1 MDLSKVGLAR
11 GNESVHHVE
20 SLIVLLFWWTKGKRL
35 YPNVNFEITQAVLS
49 HKFVAIQLNP
59 TNMADSAQETFTAAL
74 GDSMIWDESWQ
85 CLAQIDPEIFH
96 ASVNLMAVPRKKNHL
111 SAKMQALVALTVDSN
126 STHLYTPGIR
136 QHVKAAAAAG
146 ATKAEVLE
154 VLELSST
161 LGIHACN
168 IGIPTLI
175 QVLKEENMYD
185 SHPTA
190 GKPFDKRRLAL
201 KDDFAAKRG
210 YWHTFWE
217 DFLALDPEFF
227 EAYTEF
233 SSVPWTRRIGGVCGH
248 AGALENAVRIRKSD
262 VTPETQAD
270 A

>member
-1 MDLSKVGLAR
+1 M
-11 GNESVHHVE
+11 VE
-20 SLIVLLFWWTKGKRL
+20 STEQRRERISDTSKLKTTHGFSLYSIVDNHSIA
-35 YPNVNFEITQAVLS
+35 PNMTDKAKAS
-49 HKFVAIQLNP
+49 
-59 TNMADSAQETFTAAL
+59 FTSAL
-74 GDSMIWDESWQ
+74 GDSMTWDESWQ
-85 CLAQIDPEIFH
+85 CLAQEDPEMFQ
-96 ASVNLMAVPRKKNHL
+96 ASVNLLAVPRKKNHL
-111 SAKMQALVALTVDSN
+111 SPKMQAFVALTVDSN

-136 QHVKAAAAAG
+136 QHIKAAAAAG

-168 IGIPTLI
+168 IGIPTLV

-190 GKPFDKRRLAL
+190 GKPFDEKRLAL
-201 KDDFAAKRG
+201 KEDFTAKRG

-233 SSVPWTRRIGGVCGH
+233 SSVPWTRRIEGVSGH
-248 AGALENAVRIRKSD
+248 AGALENAVSTWNDSKVAESGANCLPRTRS
-262 VTPETQAD
+262 
-270 A
+270 

>member
-1 MDLSKVGLAR
+1 
-11 GNESVHHVE
+11 
-20 SLIVLLFWWTKGKRL
+20 
-35 YPNVNFEITQAVLS
+35 
-49 HKFVAIQLNP
+49 
-59 TNMADSAQETFTAAL
+59 MADDAKETFTSVL
-74 GDSMIWDESWQ
+74 GDSMIWYESWQ
-85 CLAQIDPEIFH
+85 CLAQIDPEIFQ
-96 ASVNLMAVPRKKNHL
+96 ASINLMAVPRKKNHL
-111 SAKMQALVALTVDSN
+111 SRKIVALTVDSN

-168 IGIPTLI
+168 IGIPTLV

-190 GKPFDKRRLAL
+190 GKPFDERRIAL
-201 KDDFAAKRG
+201 KEDFAAKRG

-217 DFLALDPEFF
+217 DFLALDAEFF

-233 SSVPWTRRIGGVCGH
+233 SSVAWTRRIEGVSGH
-248 AGALENAVRIRKSD
+248 AGALENAISIRKVSGAIG
-262 VTPETQAD
+262 T
-270 A
+270 

>member
-1 MDLSKVGLAR
+1 MASKA
-11 GNESVHHVE
+11 E
-20 SLIVLLFWWTKGKRL
+20 
-35 YPNVNFEITQAVLS
+35 
-49 HKFVAIQLNP
+49 
-59 TNMADSAQETFTAAL
+59 ETFTSAL
-74 GDSMIWDESWQ
+74 GDSMVWDESWQ

-96 ASVNLMAVPRKKNHL
+96 ASVNLIAVPRKKNHL

-136 QHVKAAAAAG
+136 QHIKAAAAAG

-168 IGIPTLI
+168 IGIPTLV

-190 GKPFDKRRLAL
+190 GKPFDEKRLAL
-201 KDDFAAKRG
+201 KEDFAAKRG
-210 YWHTFWE
+210 YWHSFWE

-233 SSVPWTRRIGGVCGH
+233 SSVPWTRRIGGITDH
-248 AGALENAVRIRKSD
+248 AGALPNQVNGSRSKI
-262 VTPETQAD
+262 
-270 A
+270 

>member
-1 MDLSKVGLAR
+1 
-11 GNESVHHVE
+11 
-20 SLIVLLFWWTKGKRL
+20 
-35 YPNVNFEITQAVLS
+35 
-49 HKFVAIQLNP
+49 
-59 TNMADSAQETFTAAL
+59 MANKAKDIFTDAL
-74 GDSMIWDESWQ
+74 GDSMVWDESWQ

-96 ASVNLMAVPRKKNHL
+96 ASVNLIAVPRKKNHL

-161 LGIHACN
+161 LGVHACN
-168 IGIPTLI
+168 IGIPTLV

-190 GKPFDKRRLAL
+190 GKPFDEKRLAL
-201 KDDFAAKRG
+201 KEDFAAKRG

-233 SSVPWTRRIGGVCGH
+233 SSVPWTRRIEGITDH
-248 AGALENAVRIRKSD
+248 AGALPNQVSRPGSKMGDFGLHPRSG
-262 VTPETQAD
+262 
-270 A
+270 